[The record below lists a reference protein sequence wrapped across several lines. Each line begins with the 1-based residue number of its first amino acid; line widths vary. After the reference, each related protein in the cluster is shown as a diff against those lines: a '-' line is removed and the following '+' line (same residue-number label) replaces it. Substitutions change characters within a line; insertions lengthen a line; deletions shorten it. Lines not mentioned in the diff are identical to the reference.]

1 MQLIIYQ
8 NGCKTI
14 GFSNGKGQSAKI
26 NSVKLKE
33 FRDLKELYLQFN
45 ARNGGNPSQAQIELE
60 KLIETYRKSRH
71 EIFREFASLLEK
83 YKSSIKS
90 SGRPTTRRFAGQI
103 ASRFLCGMHARL

>member
-1 MQLIIYQ
+1 MQLVIYQ

-45 ARNGGNPSQAQIELE
+45 VRNGGNPSQAQIELE
-60 KLIETYRKSRH
+60 PP
-71 EIFREFASLLEK
+71 LE
-83 YKSSIKS
+83 
-90 SGRPTTRRFAGQI
+90 GR
-103 ASRFLCGMHARL
+103 L